1 MARGSRSR
9 TCSQQSA
16 RTCSMSAVEG
26 PSALPLTAMLTATS
40 GYECYQSDLGQVQ
53 QHLRVPSGML
63 AKLSRGQSQQTILQ
77 ARSQLTMMLLSSP
90 MRQPPLPP
98 HACTSSLR
106 NHRQHL
112 LPRSGGRVRP
122 RPLGGSSPAMSP
134 VSGRTLR
141 STDRQRLGSR
151 LASQTRGGGT
161 RNEAKAIGADGEAE
175 QTVAPQVMQMTES
188 KVSQALRSNYCH
200 GNHRTHLHGHLH
212 QSDRSRLQG
221 SIGPSIR
228 TEKTCGGTTK
238 GRWVVGLSLTQ
249 KRRSVHTTTD
259 RLTRRVAKVR
269 RRC

>member
-1 MARGSRSR
+1 MG
-9 TCSQQSA
+9 CSQQSA
-16 RTCSMSAVEG
+16 RTCSMSAVEA
-26 PSALPLTAMLTATS
+26 PSALPLTAMLTAAS

-63 AKLSRGQSQQTILQ
+63 AKLRRGQSQQTILQ

-98 HACTSSLR
+98 HACTSSPR

-112 LPRSGGRVRP
+112 LPKSGGRVRP
-122 RPLGGSSPAMSP
+122 RPLGGSSPAMRP
-134 VSGRTLR
+134 VSGKTLR

-161 RNEAKAIGADGEAE
+161 RNAKAIGADGEAE
-175 QTVAPQVMQMTES
+175 QAVAPQVMQMTES

-200 GNHRTHLHGHLH
+200 GNHRTHLHRHLH

-221 SIGPSIR
+221 SIGPSFR
-228 TEKTCGGTTK
+228 KDQMWWYYEGPL
-238 GRWVVGLSLTQ
+238 GRWFKPEHAQ
-249 KRRSVHTTTD
+249 EIFPYK
-259 RLTRRVAKVR
+259 AEEEE
-269 RRC
+269 